1 MSNYN
6 GMNDDDDDGLPH
18 VDWLKKKRDIGAY
31 RDKYVGTRP
40 TMDDTP
46 TINTANYSSDFDEEE
61 LGILRSAFPSTV
73 FSEHNTQYE
82 IPNNRENRR
91 RSLLADE
98 EYDKALSEDYIPP
111 SQPTIVT
118 NSRTILKK
126 NSQSP
131 GGLGGKKRKR
141 TTKRRKNSSK
151 RGKRKQNTFRRKK

>member
-6 GMNDDDDDGLPH
+6 GTDDDDDDGLPD
-18 VDWLKKKRDIGAY
+18 VDWIKKKRDIGAY

-40 TMDDTP
+40 TIVDTP
-46 TINTANYSSDFDEEE
+46 IINTANYSSDFDEEE
-61 LGILRSAFPSTV
+61 IGILRSAFPSTV

-91 RSLLADE
+91 RSLLSDE
-98 EYDKALSEDYIPP
+98 EYDKALREDYTHPP

-126 NSQSP
+126 KSPSPAASPSQE
-131 GGLGGKKRKR
+131 R
-141 TTKRRKNSSK
+141 TLPRSTPPDAA
-151 RGKRKQNTFRRKK
+151 